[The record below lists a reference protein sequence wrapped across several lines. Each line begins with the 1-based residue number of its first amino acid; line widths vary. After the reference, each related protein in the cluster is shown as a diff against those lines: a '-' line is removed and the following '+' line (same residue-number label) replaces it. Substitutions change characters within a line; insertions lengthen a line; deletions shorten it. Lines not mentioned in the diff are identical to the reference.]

1 MVDIYTFE
9 IHSLEF
15 DRILTGKKTAQ
26 LMLNEPKRKDYAV
39 GNQITFKR
47 NLETLT
53 DEQKEANEKGELVV
67 ELKATISN
75 LLYFNDAV
83 EAVSTLGKETC
94 GFKPSATIE
103 KTSDLFLADGSYEA
117 VEKYGI
123 VAIVFE
129 TLADTN

>member
-15 DRILTGKKTAQ
+15 DRILSGKKTAQ
-26 LMLNEPKRKDYAV
+26 LMLNEAKRKNYTI

-47 NLETLT
+47 NLDTLS
-53 DEQKEANEKGELVV
+53 DEQKELLEKGELQV

-75 LLYFNDAV
+75 LLYFGDFI
-83 EAVSTLGKETC
+83 EAINTLGKENC
-94 GFKPSATIE
+94 GFRPSVTIE
-103 KTSDLFLADGSYEA
+103 KSSDLFLADGSYED

-123 VAIVFE
+123 VAVIFE
-129 TLADTN
+129 LVQE